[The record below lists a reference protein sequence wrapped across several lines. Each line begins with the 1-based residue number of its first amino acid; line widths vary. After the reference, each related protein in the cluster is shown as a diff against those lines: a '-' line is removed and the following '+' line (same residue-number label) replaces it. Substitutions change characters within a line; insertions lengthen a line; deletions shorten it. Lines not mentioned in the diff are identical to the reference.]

1 MFVLATVSMATY
13 AQSLKVTGK
22 VIDSEGYE
30 VIGGS
35 VTVKGAAGVGTV
47 TDIDGNYTLTVDNPS

>member
-22 VIDSEGYE
+22 VIDSEGFLLRRNDYARSE
-30 VIGGS
+30 S
-35 VTVKGAAGVGTV
+35 EQPKCDQCHPA
-47 TDIDGNYTLTVDNPS
+47 S